1 MSSRKKS
8 KDKGRLTWKRLLG
21 GLLAACL
28 LLLLAV
34 ALRQGALHDLAR
46 DFLPEDL
53 LPKALREQP
62 GFALHMIDVGQAQAL
77 LLTCGDETALVDTG
91 LAGTA
96 DKLVNYLAWH
106 GHGAL
111 DYLFVTHPHSDHCG
125 GAKDVVQK
133 IGTDVLLIP
142 EYLPEEAAL
151 TTAADWVGSTPT
163 PIAVTHTGAQYPL
176 GDARITVLHPAAD
189 NGIDDMNDLSLVL
202 QVDYGGKR
210 FLLTGDIGEAVEAQL
225 PDIGKVD
232 VLQVAHHGSNGSSSQ
247 AFLQKITPDYA
258 LISCGKNNDYGH
270 PHADVLS
277 RLQALGAQIYRTD
290 RDGTVV
296 VRVNEGEISV
306 KIENKK

>member
-1 MSSRKKS
+1 MSSRRKS
-8 KDKGRLTWKRLLG
+8 KYKGRLTWKRLLG

-46 DFLPEDL
+46 DFLPEEL

-62 GFALHMIDVGQAQAL
+62 GFALHMVDVGQGQAL
-77 LLTCGDETALVDTG
+77 LLTCGQETALVDTG

-111 DYLFVTHPHSDHCG
+111 DYLFITHPHSDHCG

-133 IGTDVLLIP
+133 IGTELLLIP
-142 EYLPEEAAL
+142 EYLSEEAAL
-151 TTAADWVGSTPT
+151 ATAADWVGSTPT
-163 PIAVTHTGAQYPL
+163 PIAVTHAGAQYPL
-176 GDARITVLHPAAD
+176 GDALITVLHPAAD

-225 PDIGKVD
+225 PEIGKVD
-232 VLQVAHHGSNGSSSQ
+232 VLQVAHHGSNGSNSQ
-247 AFLQKITPDYA
+247 AFLQKIIPDYA

-270 PHADVLS
+270 PHAEVLS

-290 RDGTVV
+290 RDGTVT
-296 VRVNEGEISV
+296 VRVNEGEILV
-306 KIENKK
+306 KIENKR

>member
-34 ALRQGALHDLAR
+34 SLRQGALHDLAR

-142 EYLPEEAAL
+142 EYLSEEAAL

-232 VLQVAHHGSNGSSSQ
+232 VLQVAHHGSYTSSTK
-247 AFLQKITPDYA
+247 AFLADVQPRYA
-258 LISCGKNNDYGH
+258 LISCGKNNEYGH
-270 PHADVLS
+270 PHNVVIA
-277 RLQALGAQIYRTD
+277 RLEDAGARIHRTD
-290 RDGTVV
+290 EEGTLV
-296 VRVNEGEISV
+296 VRVVEGQIAV
-306 KIENKK
+306 TAVNKK

>member
-8 KDKGRLTWKRLLG
+8 KNKGRLTWKRLFG

-28 LLLLAV
+28 LLLLTV

-46 DFLPEDL
+46 EFLPEYL
-53 LPKALREQP
+53 LPQALREQP

-91 LAGTA
+91 LSGTA
-96 DKLVNYLAWH
+96 DKVVNYLAWH

-125 GAKDVVQK
+125 GTKQVVQT
-133 IGTDVLLIP
+133 IGTDMLLIP
-142 EYLPEEAAL
+142 EYLSEEAAL
-151 TTAADWVGSTPT
+151 ATAADWVSSTAT
-163 PIAVTHTGAQYPL
+163 PIAITHAGAQYSL
-176 GDARITVLHPAAD
+176 GDALITVLHPSAG
-189 NGIDDMNDLSLVL
+189 NGIDDMNELSLVL
-202 QVDYGGKR
+202 QVEYAGKQ
-210 FLLTGDIGEAVEAQL
+210 FLLTGDVGVETEEQL

-232 VLQVAHHGSNGSSSQ
+232 VLQVAHHGSNGSNSE
-247 AFLQKITPDYA
+247 AFLQKLSPDYA
-258 LISCGKNNDYGH
+258 LISCGANNDYGH

-277 RLQALGAQIYRTD
+277 RLQAVGAQVYRTD

-296 VRVNEGEISV
+296 VRVSEGEITV
-306 KIENKK
+306 KIENK